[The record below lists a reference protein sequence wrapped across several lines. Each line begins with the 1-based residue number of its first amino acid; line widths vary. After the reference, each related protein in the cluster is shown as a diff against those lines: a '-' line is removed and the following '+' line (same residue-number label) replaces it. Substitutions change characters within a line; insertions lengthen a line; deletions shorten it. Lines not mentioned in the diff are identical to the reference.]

1 VILIVEK
8 VIGLMKKRSGIAS
21 RKVLVEILLRENI
34 VLAAQFPHQ
43 NSRVAIP
50 CPQQLFSPI
59 GDFNCRKSHRA
70 DEKKERHRLS

>member
-21 RKVLVEILLRENI
+21 RKALVEIVLRENL
-34 VLAAQFPHQ
+34 VPAAQFPHP
-43 NSRVAIP
+43 NSRVAIL

-59 GDFNCRKSHRA
+59 GDFNCQ
-70 DEKKERHRLS
+70 